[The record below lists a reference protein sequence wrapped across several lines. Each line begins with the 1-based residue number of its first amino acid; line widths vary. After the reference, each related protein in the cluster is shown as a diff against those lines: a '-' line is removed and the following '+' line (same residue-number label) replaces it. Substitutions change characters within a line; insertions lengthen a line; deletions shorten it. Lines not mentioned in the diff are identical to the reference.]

1 MLPEFPNGVL
11 KCQGSSVGS
20 IGRHRVHRIGDH
32 DDPCPE
38 RDLGSNQSVGVAGT
52 IIVLMMMLDG
62 LNNSTLEL
70 GDRAQ
75 ELGAP
80 HNMGPH
86 YDYLLRCKLRL
97 LTKERGK
104 LLIDLSH
111 IVEQRRATN

>member
-38 RDLGSNQSVGVAGT
+38 RDLVSNQSVGVAGT
-52 IIVLMMMLDG
+52 IVVLMMMLDG
-62 LNNSTLEL
+62 LNDCTLEL

-80 HNMGPH
+80 HNMSLH
-86 YDYLLRCKLRL
+86 HNSLLRRQLRL
-97 LTKERGK
+97 FAKERGK
-104 LLIDLSH
+104 RSEEHTSELQSPMY
-111 IVEQRRATN
+111 